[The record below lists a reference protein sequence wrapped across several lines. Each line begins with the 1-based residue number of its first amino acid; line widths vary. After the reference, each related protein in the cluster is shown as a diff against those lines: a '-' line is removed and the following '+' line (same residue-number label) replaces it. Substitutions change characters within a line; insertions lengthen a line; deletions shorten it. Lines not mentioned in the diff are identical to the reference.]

1 VGVMGSA
8 TGHRTDASRRTRRFA
23 DERPADRPRDRPAD
37 AVREHTV
44 QVEKTL
50 VMARREPTETD
61 RLVRLVLAT
70 YGRLEAL
77 ARAEATAASAR
88 RTATAG

>member
-1 VGVMGSA
+1 M
-8 TGHRTDASRRTRRFA
+8 
-23 DERPADRPRDRPAD
+23 
-37 AVREHTV
+37 
-44 QVEKTL
+44 TL

-77 ARAEATAASAR
+77 VIGRTAADLDRTLSTGTTAIGTLSEALARAEATAASAR